1 MIDSA
6 TISNFIV
13 SNVDSDFHKK
23 KEGHVDLVE
32 FCEKDEPGA
41 FPVTCLTL

>member
-1 MIDSA
+1 MELEN
-6 TISNFIV
+6 ISNNDNQYV
-13 SNVDSDFHKK
+13 YT
-23 KEGHVDLVE
+23 EGHVDLVE